1 MDIDFSSPIAAA
13 LAHRA
18 GRDADGAGIGEA
30 IVSTWQDIDATLR
43 PIIGKRG
50 VEALYKRS
58 LYLTVPNHPWLAE
71 TYEENRTRPD
81 VTTLQPVV
89 ARQSRVDAASAG
101 TALLQAFYGLLGSFI
116 GVALAERLLHP
127 VWAGP
132 AGRPPEAEA
141 SP

>member
-13 LAHRA
+13 LARRA
-18 GRDADGAGIGEA
+18 GRDADGASIGEA
-30 IVSTWQDIDATLR
+30 IVSTWQDIDATMR

-58 LYLTVPNHPWLAE
+58 LYLTVPDHPWLAE
-71 TYEENRTRPD
+71 TYEENRTLPD

-89 ARQSRVDAASAG
+89 ARQSRADAASAG
-101 TALLQAFYGLLGSFI
+101 AALLQTFYGLLSSFI

-127 VWAGP
+127 VWTGPVDRSPDAG
-132 AGRPPEAEA
+132 APP
-141 SP
+141 